1 MLSILAVWYEGME
14 KHAKEEALAPG
25 SKTGDRSPYVKVDG
39 ELTFSKDDGR
49 DLTAKVQE
57 VLRKKFIRG
66 LSKKVRGLSSNTP
79 YACNGVYNTEGAED
93 KLTVVCLYNKGSSS

>member
-1 MLSILAVWYEGME
+1 ME

-39 ELTFSKDDGR
+39 ELYVKKTCWKAVFSINVNLFRTFSKDDGR

-66 LSKKVRGLSSNTP
+66 LSKKV
-79 YACNGVYNTEGAED
+79 AIF
-93 KLTVVCLYNKGSSS
+93 